1 MTTKIF
7 DLTERPDNS
16 LFFKKNDPNDTRWG
30 ERVLTDPQYYHLASV
45 VLLGFPQDVGV
56 SRNKGRVGAKEA
68 PTVIRRCF
76 YKTVALSAPILFDLG
91 DTLIEPEMSLED
103 MHARHHEIVSRLLAD
118 GKKVIVLGGGN
129 DTSYPDC
136 SALADFGKKPPLA
149 FNIDAHF
156 DVRADKTRNS
166 GTPYRQLLE
175 EGKTQAD
182 QFYEIAYQPF
192 ANSDVYQAYLREKGV
207 KAYSLDAVRATGI
220 QALIQEI
227 LSQSSAESIFWG
239 LDMDVVRGADA
250 PGVSAL
256 NPTGLTGEEA
266 CQLATLAGTDPRTR
280 IFEITEVNPNFDVD
294 ERTSRLAGVVM
305 WHFLDALRSSGVGL

>member
-7 DLTERPDNS
+7 DWTERPDPS

-30 ERVLTDPQYYHLASV
+30 ERVLTDPQYYHLSSV

-68 PTVIRRCF
+68 PTAIRKSF

-103 MHARHHEIVSRLLAD
+103 MHARHYEIISRLLAD

-136 SALADFGKKPPLA
+136 SALADYGKKPPLA

-175 EGKTQAD
+175 EGKTQPD

-207 KAYSLDAVRATGI
+207 TAHSLQAVRAKGI
-220 QALIQEI
+220 TPLLTDI
-227 LSQSSAESIFWG
+227 LSQSSAEHIFWG
-239 LDMDVVRGADA
+239 LDMDVVRGSDA

-256 NPTGLTGEEA
+256 NPTGLTGEEV
-266 CQLATLAGTDPRTR
+266 CEVATLAGADSRTR
-280 IFEITEVNPNFDVD
+280 IFEITEVNPNYDID
-294 ERTSRLAGVVM
+294 DRTCRLAGVVM
-305 WHFLDALRSSGVGL
+305 WHFLDALR

>member
-7 DLTERPDNS
+7 DLTERPNPS
-16 LFFKKNDPNDTRWG
+16 LFFKKNDPNDARWG
-30 ERVLTDPQYYHLASV
+30 ERVLTDPQYYHLSSV

-68 PTVIRRCF
+68 PTAIRRCF
-76 YKTVALSAPILFDLG
+76 YKTVALPAPILFDLG

-103 MHARHHEIVSRLLAD
+103 MHARHYEIVRRLMAD

-136 SALADFGKKPPLA
+136 SALADFNNQAPLA

-192 ANSDVYQAYLREKGV
+192 ANSDVYQAYLGEKGV
-207 KAYSLDAVRATGI
+207 KAHSLSAVRAKGI
-220 QALIQEI
+220 TPLLTEI
-227 LSQSSAESIFWG
+227 LAQSQANYIFWG
-239 LDMDVVRGADA
+239 LDMDVVRGSDA

-256 NPTGLTGEEA
+256 NPTGLTGEEV
-266 CQLATLAGTDPRTR
+266 CEIATLAGADPRTR
-280 IFEITEVNPNFDVD
+280 IFEITEVNPHYDID
-294 ERTSRLAGVVM
+294 DRTCRLAGVVL
-305 WHFLDALRSSGVGL
+305 WHFLRSVGQD